1 LPEMLFGDRSVR
13 FLFYCTSMT
22 LIFIIPFFLAV
33 LGRHYKSIYLFLLV
47 MGVISI
53 VTGSI
58 LALKK
63 LR

>member
-1 LPEMLFGDRSVR
+1 MLFGGRSIH
-13 FLFYCTSMT
+13 FLFYCISMT

-33 LGRHYKSIYLFLLV
+33 LGRHYQSFYLFLLV
-47 MGVISI
+47 MGVMSI
-53 VTGSI
+53 AAGAV